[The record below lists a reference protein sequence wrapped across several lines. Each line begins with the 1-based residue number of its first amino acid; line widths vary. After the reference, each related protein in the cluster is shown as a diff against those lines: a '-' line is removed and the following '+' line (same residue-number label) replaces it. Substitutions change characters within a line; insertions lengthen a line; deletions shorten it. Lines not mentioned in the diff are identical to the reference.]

1 MKKLLMLGQKP
12 LSEEKHEEIMLK
24 DEEVIVGVRL
34 GIREQAMN
42 SKGKKED
49 GPVSQ
54 IQFVIAKI

>member
-1 MKKLLMLGQKP
+1 
-12 LSEEKHEEIMLK
+12 MLK